1 LSPSVGSVAELGTMS
16 SETLSPLKPV
26 VPDGRKS
33 VL

>member
-1 LSPSVGSVAELGTMS
+1 VSVAELGTMLDDTS
-16 SETLSPLKPV
+16 APLKPV